1 MIKYLKY
8 TCVSTQ
14 ALKQIC
20 HTTTEMCTSFEHKEN
35 TSFFLHIFF
44 SSLRHEAHVRKPIN
58 QESNMKCYGQKRL
71 SSKTQN
77 NRSWNQSCCVS
88 FYPPS
93 CSGLHFR
100 EASLSFNPNSF

>member
-20 HTTTEMCTSFEHKEN
+20 HTTTEMCTSFEHKRE
-35 TSFFLHIFF
+35 HIFF
-44 SSLRHEAHVRKPIN
+44 SSLCHEAHVREPIS

-77 NRSWNQSCCVS
+77 NRSWNQSC
-88 FYPPS
+88 
-93 CSGLHFR
+93 
-100 EASLSFNPNSF
+100 